1 MMSGKII
8 KGIAS
13 FYYVQATSEKTIYE
27 CSARG
32 IFRNKSISPLIGDN
46 VEILT
51 KDNDSLRGGYKTA
64 SIETILPRKNKMV
77 RPPVANVD
85 QAVIVI
91 SANHPKPNLDLLDRL
106 LILVQ
111 EQDIEACICINK
123 VDTDQDDAYLQIKEV
138 YEAIG
143 YPVIATSATEGIG
156 IDLLR
161 ENLKD
166 KTSFLAGN
174 SGVGKS
180 TLLNAVD
187 TSFVLETGGLS
198 KKIQRGKHTTRHV
211 ELMPL
216 DVGGYVL
223 DTPGFGSVSIDHLEE
238 NDLRHY
244 YIEFVDY
251 EGTCKFNGC
260 SHIHE
265 PGCSVKAAL
274 EEGKI
279 NKRRYDSYITMYNQL
294 KDIRRW

>member
-1 MMSGKII
+1 MINGKII

-13 FYYVQATSEKTIYE
+13 FYYVKVGDTIYE

-46 VEILT
+46 VEISIQH
-51 KDNDSLRGGYKTA
+51 KDSLRGGYQIA
-64 SIETILPRKNKMV
+64 SIENILPRKNNMV

-85 QAVIVI
+85 QAIIVV

-106 LILVQ
+106 LILVE
-111 EQDIEACICINK
+111 EQGIDACICINK
-123 VDTDQDDAYLQIKEV
+123 VDTDQDAEYLNIKDI
-138 YEAIG
+138 YEKIG
-143 YPVIATSATEGIG
+143 YTVFATSATDHIG
-156 IDLLR
+156 IDQLR
-161 ENLKD
+161 EFLKD

-187 TSFVLETGGLS
+187 ASFNLATGALS
-198 KKIQRGKHTTRHV
+198 EKIQRGKHTTRHV

-223 DTPGFGSVSIDHLEE
+223 DTPGFGSVSIEHLEAT
-238 NDLRHY
+238 DLKDY
-244 YIEFVDY
+244 YVEFNDY

-265 PGCSVKAAL
+265 PGCKVKDAL
-274 EEGKI
+274 ENGHI
-279 NKRRYDSYITMYNQL
+279 NKRRYDNYVTMYKQL

>member
-1 MMSGKII
+1 MVRGKII

-13 FYYVQATSEKTIYE
+13 FYYVKANDTIYE

-32 IFRNKSISPLIGDN
+32 IFRNKGISPLIGDD
-46 VEILT
+46 VEILI

-64 SIETILPRKNKMV
+64 SIDTILPRKNKMV

-85 QAVIVI
+85 QAIIVI

-111 EQDIEACICINK
+111 EQGIDACICINK
-123 VDTDQDDAYLQIKEV
+123 VDTDQDAEYLAIKEV

-143 YPVIATSATEGIG
+143 YTVLASSATEGIG
-156 IDLLR
+156 IDALKDFLR
-161 ENLKD
+161 D

-180 TLLNAVD
+180 TLINAVD
-187 TSFVLETGGLS
+187 PSLSLEIGGLS
-198 KKIQRGKHTTRHV
+198 EKIQRGKHTTRHV

-216 DVGGYVL
+216 EIGGYVL
-223 DTPGFGSVSIDHLEE
+223 DTPGFGSVSIDHLEAE
-238 NDLRHY
+238 DLRHY
-244 YIEFVDY
+244 YSEFSEY
-251 EGTCKFNGC
+251 EGTCRFNGC

-265 PGCSVKAAL
+265 PGCSVKTAV
-274 EEGKI
+274 EQGII
-279 NKRRYDSYITMYNQL
+279 NTRRHSSYIALYNQL

>member
-1 MMSGKII
+1 MIDGKII

-13 FYYVQATSEKTIYE
+13 FYYVKANDRIYE

-32 IFRNKSISPLIGDN
+32 IFRKKSISPLIGDN
-46 VEILT
+46 VEITT
-51 KDNDSLRGGYKTA
+51 KDKDSLRGGYETA
-64 SIETILPRKNKMV
+64 SIDNILPRKNEMV

-91 SANHPKPNLDLLDRL
+91 SANHPKPNMDLLDRL

-111 EQDIEACICINK
+111 EQDIDACICINK
-123 VDTDQDDAYLQIKEV
+123 VDTDQDEEYLKVKAV

-143 YPVIATSATEGIG
+143 YTVLATSATEGIG
-156 IDLLR
+156 IDSLKDF
-161 ENLKD
+161 LKD

-187 TSFVLETGGLS
+187 SSFALEIGGLS
-198 KKIQRGKHTTRHV
+198 EKIQRGKHTTRHV

-216 DVGGYVL
+216 EIGGYVL
-223 DTPGFGSVSIDHLEE
+223 DTPGFGSVSIEHLEAE
-238 NDLRHY
+238 DLRHY
-244 YIEFVDY
+244 YIEFVEY
-251 EGTCKFNGC
+251 EGTCRFNGC

-265 PGCSVKAAL
+265 PGCSVKAAV
-274 EEGKI
+274 EEETI
-279 NKRRYDSYITMYNQL
+279 NTRRYENYIVMYNQL

>member
-1 MMSGKII
+1 MISGKII

-13 FYYVQATSEKTIYE
+13 FYYVKAGQTIYE

-32 IFRNKSISPLIGDN
+32 IFRKKSISPLIGDN
-46 VEILT
+46 VEIST
-51 KDNDSLRGGYKTA
+51 KDNDSLRGGYETA
-64 SIETILPRKNKMV
+64 SIEKILPRRNEMI

-85 QAVIVI
+85 QAIIVV

-111 EQDIEACICINK
+111 EQDIDACICINK
-123 VDTDQDDAYLQIKEV
+123 VDTDQDSEYLKIKEI
-138 YEAIG
+138 YEAVG
-143 YPVIATSATEGIG
+143 YTVLATSATKGIG
-156 IDLLR
+156 LSDLKDY
-161 ENLKD
+161 LKD

-187 TSFVLETGGLS
+187 PAFALETGGLS
-198 KKIQRGKHTTRHV
+198 LKVQRGKHTTRHV

-216 DVGGYVL
+216 EIGGYVL
-223 DTPGFGSVSIDHLEE
+223 DTPGFGSVSIDHLEAD
-238 NDLRHY
+238 DLRHY

-265 PGCSVKAAL
+265 PGCSVKAAV
-274 EEGKI
+274 EKEII
-279 NKRRYDSYITMYNQL
+279 NSRRYENYIVMYNQL